1 MARHKTKTTSKTHTN
16 RTTGARAAT
25 GSSAFPAL
33 SLTADTVGLQTGET
47 VAAKHPCWIDKGMRG
62 VQSDSPMRRHSTRSV
77 KGLARTKSTRT
88 PTLTKIAIST

>member
-33 SLTADTVGLQTGET
+33 SLTADTVGLQTGNT
-47 VAAKHPCWIDKGMRG
+47 VAAKHPCWIDKGIEEFKVT
-62 VQSDSPMRRHSTRSV
+62 VQCGDIALGRS
-77 KGLARTKSTRT
+77 RD
-88 PTLTKIAIST
+88 